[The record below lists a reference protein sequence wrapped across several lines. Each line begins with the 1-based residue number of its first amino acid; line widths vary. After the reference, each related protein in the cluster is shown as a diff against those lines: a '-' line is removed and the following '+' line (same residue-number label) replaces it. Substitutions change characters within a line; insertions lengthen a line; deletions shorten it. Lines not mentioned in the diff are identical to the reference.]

1 MSSLKNKLK
10 KLSFFTHYPKKHET
24 LTINNATE
32 EYPSKKEMWEEWL
45 KEKENSFAFDNP
57 IYTATNGS
65 ASISATLIE
74 NFQPSSNK
82 IVTLTGD
89 DGSLYTETTNSDGVV
104 TFNLI
109 GYGDITYTATYND
122 FTDTC
127 IVNGLNNRIKITL
140 NCSRTSEKDGTIY
153 WDILYFFVH
162 EEGTSNS
169 TPLDFTNAPLTF
181 TVPYRSRTTSSGSF
195 SNQTKTYTNSDIKTA
210 HNRIEYRKYY
220 SWMTTSSSHCLACPT
235 SSKSIKTP
243 GNWKFKPIT

>member
-10 KLSFFTHYPKKHET
+10 KLSFFTHYPKEHES
-24 LTINNATE
+24 LTINNVTE

-89 DGSLYTETTNSDGVV
+89 DGSLYTETTDSEGIV

-109 GYGDITYTATYND
+109 GYGDITYTATYNN

-127 IVNGLNNRIKITL
+127 IVNGLDNRIKL
-140 NCSRTSEKDGTIY
+140 QMSCSRSSKKDGTIY
-153 WDILYFFVH
+153 IDTLTFRIYQDRD
-162 EEGTSNS
+162 GTDYIY
-169 TPLDFTNAPLTF
+169 PDFTNAPLSF
-181 TVPYRSRTTSSGSF
+181 TIVYRLKKTDSGSF
-195 SNQTKTYTNSDIKTA
+195 SNTLLNRTSSNISNHTITYQ
-210 HNRIEYRKYY
+210 KYY
-220 SWMTTSSSHCLACPT
+220 SWMTTSSKHCLACYT
-235 SSKSIKTP
+235 GKNITTP
-243 GNWKFKPIT
+243 GNWKFEPIL